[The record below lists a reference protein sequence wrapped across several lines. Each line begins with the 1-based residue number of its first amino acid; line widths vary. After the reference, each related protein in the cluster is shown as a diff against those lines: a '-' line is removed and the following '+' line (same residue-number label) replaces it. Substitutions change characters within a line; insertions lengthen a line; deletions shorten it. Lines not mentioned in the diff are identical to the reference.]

1 MSTTTFA
8 TQLRTLRR
16 ARKLTQRALANR
28 CRVYAETVCVY
39 ENGKRSP
46 TLKTAIR
53 LAAALNV
60 RLDELAG
67 VGEGAKERDEAARD
81 FGSMNRSA

>member
-1 MSTTTFA
+1 MSTMTFA

-28 CRVYAETVCVY
+28 CRIYAETVCVY

-60 RLDELAG
+60 SLDELAG
-67 VGEGAKERDEAARD
+67 VRAAPFD
-81 FGSMNRSA
+81 FDAAAVEFAAMICPP

>member
-1 MSTTTFA
+1 MNATTFA

-39 ENGKRSP
+39 EKGKRSP

-60 RLDELAG
+60 SLDELAG
-67 VGEGAKERDEAARD
+67 VGDAEKERVAATAD
-81 FGSMNRSA
+81 FGPMNRSA

>member
-1 MSTTTFA
+1 MSTMTFA

-28 CRVYAETVCVY
+28 CRIYAETVCVY

-60 RLDELAG
+60 SLDELAG
-67 VGEGAKERDEAARD
+67 VRDATKDLDAAAVE
-81 FGSMNRSA
+81 FASMICPP